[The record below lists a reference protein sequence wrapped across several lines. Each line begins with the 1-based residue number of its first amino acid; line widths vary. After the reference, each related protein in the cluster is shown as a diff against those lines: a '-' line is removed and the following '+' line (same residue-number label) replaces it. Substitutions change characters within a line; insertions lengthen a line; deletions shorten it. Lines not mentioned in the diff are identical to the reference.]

1 VAASGN
7 GGTWL
12 EVKAKGAD
20 VEHIP
25 GSIVCDPYMG
35 TDFIVHSG
43 GPTHCWDRTSGQF
56 EPLG

>member
-1 VAASGN
+1 MQMQGELTHVFAPWCN
-7 GGTWL
+7 NGTWM
-12 EVKAKGAD
+12 EVKAKGTD

-43 GPTHCWDRTSGQF
+43 GPTHC
-56 EPLG
+56 